1 MGSNWA
7 EEFRRQI
14 EESEGK
20 YRPAE
25 NPDDADDEEWEGEEE
40 EEEEDVELEE
50 PEDETE
56 EVEQEE
62 EGEEEAEE
70 FEQEAEKAEI
80 EKPLPTSVEMPKVL
94 LEKQRFRQELDNV
107 LSGTTIQPAKT
118 EVTKAEPAKP
128 VERETN
134 ELAVAGAAMIGL
146 MALALMPTFYQ
157 TMMQAFQP
165 LIQSLSGRSYGT
177 SATSQE

>member
-7 EEFRRQI
+7 EKFRRRI

-25 NPDDADDEEWEGEEE
+25 NLDDVDEEEWK
-40 EEEEDVELEE
+40 EEEEDAELEE

-70 FEQEAEKAEI
+70 FEQEAEKPEI

-107 LSGTTIQPAKT
+107 RMC
-118 EVTKAEPAKP
+118 E
-128 VERETN
+128 N
-134 ELAVAGAAMIGL
+134 
-146 MALALMPTFYQ
+146 
-157 TMMQAFQP
+157 
-165 LIQSLSGRSYGT
+165 SLSVTGLNW
-177 SATSQE
+177 

>member
-107 LSGTTIQPAKT
+107 RMC
-118 EVTKAEPAKP
+118 E
-128 VERETN
+128 N
-134 ELAVAGAAMIGL
+134 
-146 MALALMPTFYQ
+146 
-157 TMMQAFQP
+157 
-165 LIQSLSGRSYGT
+165 SLSVTGLNW
-177 SATSQE
+177 